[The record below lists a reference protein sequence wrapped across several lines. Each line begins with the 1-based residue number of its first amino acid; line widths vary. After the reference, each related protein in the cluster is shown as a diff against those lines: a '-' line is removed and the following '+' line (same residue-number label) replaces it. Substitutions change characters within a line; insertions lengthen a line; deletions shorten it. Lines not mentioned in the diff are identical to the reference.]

1 MKDEQEKLEK
11 SADATANE
19 TETSLPSTD
28 PETVPASDSGSTS
41 KSKSTKKKKPT
52 VKKPTSKKPTGK
64 KASKDCYV
72 GFDLGGTKMLAAV
85 FDADMNEIG
94 RKRRRTKAF
103 DGPEHSLERIFDS
116 VHKALEKAEREV
128 SDLRS
133 IGLGCPGPL
142 DLDKGIVKEA
152 FNLRFFD
159 VPLKQKLED
168 EFKCPAHIINDVDA
182 GVYGEYRFGAA
193 KDAHCVLGIF
203 PGTGIGGGCVYKGEL
218 LRGRVSSC
226 MEIGHVPILPNGP
239 LCVCGLRGCL
249 EAVASRSAI
258 AAAAG
263 QAALRGQAPQLMED
277 TGGDLSKIRSSALAR
292 SIEAGDEFVRKL
304 VISSAEYVGI
314 AAANFVNLLSPDIVV
329 LGGGLVEA
337 IPDEYVKAA
346 AKAARKN
353 TIPSLRD
360 TFKVQAAE
368 LGDDS
373 TLLGAF
379 AWGKYLTE
387 NA

>member
-1 MKDEQEKLEK
+1 MTEEQTPAQQPIDSTAAVTENAPPSED
-11 SADATANE
+11 STVDAVLVGAN
-19 TETSLPSTD
+19 
-28 PETVPASDSGSTS
+28 
-41 KSKSTKKKKPT
+41 KNSTKKDSA
-52 VKKPTSKKPTGK
+52 SKK
-64 KASKDCYV
+64 SRDCHI
-72 GFDLGGTKMLAAV
+72 GFDLGGTKMLAGV
-85 FDADMNEIG
+85 FDADMKEIG

-103 DGPEHSLERIFDS
+103 DGPEQGLERIFDS
-116 VHKALEKAEREV
+116 IHKALEKAERDV

-168 EFKCPAHIINDVDA
+168 EFNCPAHILNDVDA
-182 GVYGEYRFGAA
+182 GVYGEYRFGVA

-203 PGTGIGGGCVYKGEL
+203 PGTGVGGGCVYKGEL

-226 MEIGHVPILPNGP
+226 MEIGHVPVLPNGP

-249 EAVASRSAI
+249 EAIASRSAI
-258 AAAAG
+258 SAAAA

-277 TGGDLSKIRSSALAR
+277 TGGDLAKIRSSALAR
-292 SIEAGDEFVRKL
+292 SIEAGDDFVRQL

-314 AAANFVNLLSPDIVV
+314 AAANFVNLLSPDVVV

-346 AKAARKN
+346 EKAARKN
-353 TIPSLRD
+353 ALPSLRD
-360 TFKVQAAE
+360 SFKVRAAK

-373 TLLGAF
+373 SLLGAF

-387 NA
+387 TT